1 MQSKQTSRLMLVE
14 TAQQKSTRKDICT
27 EPLSSQSSPCRV
39 LIPLE
44 LTVST
49 LSFDLAAD
57 VNASDFFPLLLL
69 PFFAC
74 YCTA

>member
-14 TAQQKSTRKDICT
+14 TAQQKSTRKEICT

-69 PFFAC
+69 AFFAC